1 MKTKSQITKTT
12 VPISMGKKLTELIA
26 DNISNKSKYIEWLVY
41 QDMMK
46 NNVDGIEKIII

>member
-1 MKTKSQITKTT
+1 MKIKSQKTKTT
-12 VPISMGKKLTELIA
+12 VPVSMDKKLAALIA

-46 NNVDGIEKIII
+46 NNVDGVEKIII